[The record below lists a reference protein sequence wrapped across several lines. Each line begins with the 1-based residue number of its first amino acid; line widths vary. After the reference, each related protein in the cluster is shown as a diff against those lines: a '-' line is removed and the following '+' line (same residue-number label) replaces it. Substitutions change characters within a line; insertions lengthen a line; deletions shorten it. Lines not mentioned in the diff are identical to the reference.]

1 MEFKKLSAPSL
12 KDLFVREV
20 ENAIL
25 SEALPIGA
33 KLPPERELATQMQ
46 VSRTVVNAGLAELAQ
61 KGFLEITPRQGT
73 TVADYRRHGSMS
85 TLIAIMDY
93 RGGSL
98 GKGEIRSILEVRR
111 ALEHLAAEL
120 AIRNAAEEDLTR
132 LARLID
138 ELGRAETP
146 RQATQI
152 AFRFQHELAF
162 VGGNSILPLIYT
174 SFRAPVELLW
184 ERFCRKHGVDA
195 LYQNSARLFEYIRA
209 RDEAGAARWIDTYLS
224 EAIDGPYQI
233 YLE

>member
-12 KDLFVREV
+12 KDLFVREL

-33 KLPPERELATQMQ
+33 KLPPERELAAQMQ
-46 VSRTVVNAGLAELAQ
+46 VSRTVVNAGLAELAH
-61 KGFLEITPRQGT
+61 KGFLEVTPRQGT
-73 TVADYRRHGSMS
+73 TVAAYRRHGNLS
-85 TLIAIMDY
+85 TLIAIMEY

-120 AIRNAAEEDLTR
+120 AIRNASQEDLTR

-174 SFRAPVELLW
+174 SFRAPVEFLW
-184 ERFCRKHGVDA
+184 ERFCRKHGVEA
-195 LYQNSARLFEYIRA
+195 LYRNSARLFEYIRA
-209 RDEAGAARWIDTYLS
+209 RDEAGAARWIDAYLS
-224 EAIDGPYQI
+224 EAIDGQRQI
-233 YLE
+233 Y